1 MIKELILTNY
11 DRFFLNN
18 IESIEFRPKQ
28 KLQLL
33 LGTNGSGKSSLLSE
47 LNPLPINK
55 NDFTNGSKEIT
66 IEKDNNIFKLK
77 STSNKNS
84 FILNNT
90 ELNDGGTKTV
100 QLNLVKEYFNLTPKY
115 NNIILGTEKLTAMST
130 NERKNILREMSTV
143 DYSYGIYLY
152 NTLKQELRDTVGYL
166 KLMQIEMNNDISNIV
181 NDEDILILKN
191 DITKCKNMIDSLSMS
206 YSKSEEYRDI
216 PIIDLNIDMD
226 ILDKNKLQADLDYNN
241 KFIINIEEEITNLN
255 KEIDSLDDYS
265 TTIKDSET
273 LNTKLK
279 SLEDYFKNINNK
291 YNMEKYSPID
301 SKNRL
306 DKLLNS
312 NLNNIN
318 IELSYLDNII
328 FTPTEHKELKS
339 KLEVLNNNLKIV
351 SHGYDNNS
359 KELEILLSN
368 KTDNNKITCSS
379 CGTMNYFGYSKEKE
393 DILQEKVNNFKIKYD
408 ELNSQ
413 YLELYE
419 IYQKQK
425 QKITYLQ
432 EIKEIISD
440 LSVIPLYTDLV
451 KKYVNDITSITST
464 MLNIIFKNIED
475 FLIDIK
481 DYDSNNNEL
490 IEVKLKISSGIEIL
504 NIYKRKYIEDK
515 DKLINKLNVLLDK
528 KREVNSNIVI
538 IKNNIEKCNIVN
550 KHIETLNTIIT
561 NYKFNKKQIVIN
573 NKNTI
578 LTNTIRE
585 LKSLLITLE
594 DKYNNIEKI
603 KSRIEINKKHIDSH
617 EDIRVALQYAINAL
631 SPTEG
636 IIAKSIN
643 SFINVFLNEMN
654 TIINSVWSYEL
665 TLLPCQINESNDL
678 DYLFAVKVADNKK
691 DIKDVAYLSTSMKD
705 IVDLSF
711 KIVFM
716 KYMKLTHMPLMLDEF
731 GVFMDDTHRN
741 KVYDVIENL
750 LSNNFS
756 QIYFTANFK
765 SIYGRFV
772 DSDINILDDK
782 NLELDDIFYNENL
795 KIVKK

>member
-206 YSKSEEYRDI
+206 YSKSEEYKDI

-279 SLEDYFKNINNK
+279 SLEEYFKIINNK

-339 KLEVLNNNLKIV
+339 KLEILNNNLKIV

-419 IYQKQK
+419 VYQKQK

-538 IKNNIEKCNIVN
+538 IKNNIEKCNVVN

>member
-191 DITKCKNMIDSLSMS
+191 DITKCKSMIDSLSMS

-216 PIIDLNIDMD
+216 PIIDLNIDMN
-226 ILDKNKLQADLDYNN
+226 ILDKNKLQSDLEYNN

-393 DILQEKVNNFKIKYD
+393 DMLQEKVNNFKIKYD

-419 IYQKQK
+419 VYQKQK

-440 LSVIPLYTDLV
+440 LSIIPLYTDLV

-504 NIYKRKYIEDK
+504 NIYIYR
-515 DKLINKLNVLLDK
+515 
-528 KREVNSNIVI
+528 
-538 IKNNIEKCNIVN
+538 
-550 KHIETLNTIIT
+550 
-561 NYKFNKKQIVIN
+561 
-573 NKNTI
+573 
-578 LTNTIRE
+578 
-585 LKSLLITLE
+585 
-594 DKYNNIEKI
+594 
-603 KSRIEINKKHIDSH
+603 
-617 EDIRVALQYAINAL
+617 
-631 SPTEG
+631 
-636 IIAKSIN
+636 
-643 SFINVFLNEMN
+643 SFF
-654 TIINSVWSYEL
+654 
-665 TLLPCQINESNDL
+665 
-678 DYLFAVKVADNKK
+678 
-691 DIKDVAYLSTSMKD
+691 
-705 IVDLSF
+705 
-711 KIVFM
+711 
-716 KYMKLTHMPLMLDEF
+716 
-731 GVFMDDTHRN
+731 
-741 KVYDVIENL
+741 
-750 LSNNFS
+750 
-756 QIYFTANFK
+756 
-765 SIYGRFV
+765 
-772 DSDINILDDK
+772 
-782 NLELDDIFYNENL
+782 
-795 KIVKK
+795 

>member
-181 NDEDILILKN
+181 NDDEILILKN

-206 YSKSEEYRDI
+206 YSKSEEYKDI

-528 KREVNSNIVI
+528 KREVSSNIVI

>member
-84 FILNNT
+84 FMLNNT

-191 DITKCKNMIDSLSMS
+191 DITKCKSMIDSLSMS
-206 YSKSEEYRDI
+206 YSKSEEYKDI

-279 SLEDYFKNINNK
+279 SLEEYFKIINNK

-475 FLIDIK
+475 FLLDIK
-481 DYDSNNNEL
+481 DYESNNNEL

-550 KHIETLNTIIT
+550 KHIETLNTIIA

-594 DKYNNIEKI
+594 DKYSNIEKI

>member
-84 FILNNT
+84 FMLNNT

-181 NDEDILILKN
+181 NDDEILILKN

-206 YSKSEEYRDI
+206 YSKSEEYKDI

-279 SLEDYFKNINNK
+279 SLEEYFKIINNK

-306 DKLLNS
+306 EKLLNS

-339 KLEVLNNNLKIV
+339 KLEILNNNLKIV

-393 DILQEKVNNFKIKYD
+393 DMLQEKVNNFKIKYD

-440 LSVIPLYTDLV
+440 LSIIPLYTDLV

-528 KREVNSNIVI
+528 KREVSSNIVI

>member
-84 FILNNT
+84 FMLNNT

-191 DITKCKNMIDSLSMS
+191 DITKCKSMIDSLSMS
-206 YSKSEEYRDI
+206 YSKSEEYKDI

-226 ILDKNKLQADLDYNN
+226 ILDKNKLQADLEYNN

-279 SLEDYFKNINNK
+279 SLEEYFKIINNK

-306 DKLLNS
+306 EKLLNS

-419 IYQKQK
+419 VYQKQK

-475 FLIDIK
+475 FLLDIK

-528 KREVNSNIVI
+528 KREVSSNIVI

-550 KHIETLNTIIT
+550 KHIETLNTIIA

-731 GVFMDDTHRN
+731 GVFMDDIHRN

>member
-84 FILNNT
+84 FMLNNT

-181 NDEDILILKN
+181 NDDEILILKN

-206 YSKSEEYRDI
+206 YSKSEEYEDI

-226 ILDKNKLQADLDYNN
+226 ILDKNKLQSDLDYNN

-279 SLEDYFKNINNK
+279 SLEEYFKNINNK

-393 DILQEKVNNFKIKYD
+393 DMLQEKVNNFKIKYD

-419 IYQKQK
+419 VYQKQK

-440 LSVIPLYTDLV
+440 LSIIPLYTDLV

-550 KHIETLNTIIT
+550 KHIETLNTIIA

-594 DKYNNIEKI
+594 DKYSNIEKI

-665 TLLPCQINESNDL
+665 TLLPCQISESNDL

>member
-181 NDEDILILKN
+181 NDNEILILKN
-191 DITKCKNMIDSLSMS
+191 DITKCKSMIDSLSMS
-206 YSKSEEYRDI
+206 YSKSEEYKDI

-226 ILDKNKLQADLDYNN
+226 ILDKNKLQSDLEYNN

-255 KEIDSLDDYS
+255 KEIDNLDDYS

-279 SLEDYFKNINNK
+279 SLEEYFKIINNK

-432 EIKEIISD
+432 EIKEIISE

-475 FLIDIK
+475 FLLDIK

-515 DKLINKLNVLLDK
+515 DKLISKLNVLLDK
-528 KREVNSNIVI
+528 KREVSSNIVI

-550 KHIETLNTIIT
+550 KHIETLNTIIAD
-561 NYKFNKKQIVIN
+561 YKFNKKQIVIN

-594 DKYNNIEKI
+594 DKYSNIEKI
-603 KSRIEINKKHIDSH
+603 KSRIEINKKHIDTH
-617 EDIRVALQYAINAL
+617 EDIRIALQYAINAL

-731 GVFMDDTHRN
+731 GVFMDDIHRN

-756 QIYFTANFK
+756 QIFFTANFK

-782 NLELDDIFYNENL
+782 NLELEDIIYNENL

>member
-191 DITKCKNMIDSLSMS
+191 DITKCKSMIDSLSMS
-206 YSKSEEYRDI
+206 YSKSEEYKDI

-226 ILDKNKLQADLDYNN
+226 ILDKNKLQSDLDYNN

-255 KEIDSLDDYS
+255 KEIDNLDDYS

-279 SLEDYFKNINNK
+279 SLEEYFKIINNK

-440 LSVIPLYTDLV
+440 LSIIPLYTDLV

-464 MLNIIFKNIED
+464 MLNIIFKNIEG
-475 FLIDIK
+475 FLLDIK

-528 KREVNSNIVI
+528 KREVSSNIVI

-550 KHIETLNTIIT
+550 KHIETLNTIIA

>member
-84 FILNNT
+84 FMLNNT

-191 DITKCKNMIDSLSMS
+191 DITKCKSMIDSLSMS
-206 YSKSEEYRDI
+206 YSKSEEYKDI

-279 SLEDYFKNINNK
+279 SLEEYFKIINNK

-306 DKLLNS
+306 EKLLNS

-419 IYQKQK
+419 VYQKQK

-528 KREVNSNIVI
+528 KREVSSNIVI

>member
-181 NDEDILILKN
+181 NDDEILILKN
-191 DITKCKNMIDSLSMS
+191 DITKCKSMIDSLSMS

-279 SLEDYFKNINNK
+279 SLEEYFKIINNK

-393 DILQEKVNNFKIKYD
+393 DMLQEKVNNFKIKYD

-440 LSVIPLYTDLV
+440 LSIIPLYTDLV

-475 FLIDIK
+475 FLLDIK
-481 DYDSNNNEL
+481 DYESNNNEL

>member
-84 FILNNT
+84 FMLNNT

-181 NDEDILILKN
+181 NDDEILILKN

-206 YSKSEEYRDI
+206 YSKSEEYKDI

-279 SLEDYFKNINNK
+279 SLEEYFKNINNK

>member
-84 FILNNT
+84 FMLNNT

-181 NDEDILILKN
+181 NDDEILILKN

-206 YSKSEEYRDI
+206 YSKSEEYKDI

-226 ILDKNKLQADLDYNN
+226 ILDKNKLQSDLDYNN

-279 SLEDYFKNINNK
+279 SLEEYFKNINNK

-393 DILQEKVNNFKIKYD
+393 DMLQEKVNNFKIKYD

-475 FLIDIK
+475 FLLDIK
-481 DYDSNNNEL
+481 DYESNNNEL

-528 KREVNSNIVI
+528 KREISSNIVI

-594 DKYNNIEKI
+594 DKYSNIEKI

-665 TLLPCQINESNDL
+665 TLLPCQISESNDL

>member
-181 NDEDILILKN
+181 NDDEILILKN
-191 DITKCKNMIDSLSMS
+191 DITKCKGMIDSLSMS
-206 YSKSEEYRDI
+206 YSKSEEYKDI

-279 SLEDYFKNINNK
+279 SLEEYFKIINNK

-306 DKLLNS
+306 EKLLNS

-419 IYQKQK
+419 VYQKQK

-440 LSVIPLYTDLV
+440 LSIIPLYTDLV

-550 KHIETLNTIIT
+550 KHIETLNTIIA

-665 TLLPCQINESNDL
+665 TLLPCQISESNDL

>member
-84 FILNNT
+84 FMLNNT

-181 NDEDILILKN
+181 NDDEILILKN

-206 YSKSEEYRDI
+206 YSKSEEYKDI

-279 SLEDYFKNINNK
+279 SLEEYFKIINNK

-528 KREVNSNIVI
+528 KREVSSNIVI

>member
-84 FILNNT
+84 FMLNNT

-191 DITKCKNMIDSLSMS
+191 DITKCKSMIDSLSMS
-206 YSKSEEYRDI
+206 YSKSEEYKDI

-226 ILDKNKLQADLDYNN
+226 ILDKNKLQADLEYNN

-279 SLEDYFKNINNK
+279 SLEEYFKIINNK

-306 DKLLNS
+306 EKLLNS

-419 IYQKQK
+419 VYQKQK

-475 FLIDIK
+475 FLLDIK

-528 KREVNSNIVI
+528 KREVSSNIVI

-550 KHIETLNTIIT
+550 KHIETLNTIIA

-665 TLLPCQINESNDL
+665 TLLPCQISESNDL

-731 GVFMDDTHRN
+731 GVFMDDIHRN

>member
-181 NDEDILILKN
+181 NDDEILILKN

-206 YSKSEEYRDI
+206 YSKSEEYKDI

-279 SLEDYFKNINNK
+279 SLEEYFKNINNK

>member
-84 FILNNT
+84 FMLNNT

-181 NDEDILILKN
+181 NDDEILILKN
-191 DITKCKNMIDSLSMS
+191 DITKCKSMIDSLSMS
-206 YSKSEEYRDI
+206 YSKSEEYKDI

-279 SLEDYFKNINNK
+279 SLEEYFKIINNK

-339 KLEVLNNNLKIV
+339 KLEILNNNLKIV

-419 IYQKQK
+419 VYQKQK

-481 DYDSNNNEL
+481 DYDNNNNEL

-528 KREVNSNIVI
+528 KREVSSNIVI

>member
-84 FILNNT
+84 FMLNNT

-181 NDEDILILKN
+181 NDDEILILKN

-206 YSKSEEYRDI
+206 YSKSEEYKDI

-279 SLEDYFKNINNK
+279 SLEEYFKIINNK

>member
-84 FILNNT
+84 FMLNNT

-115 NNIILGTEKLTAMST
+115 NNIILGIEKLTAMST

-181 NDEDILILKN
+181 NDDEILILKN

-206 YSKSEEYRDI
+206 YSKSEEYKDI

-279 SLEDYFKNINNK
+279 SLEEYFKNINNK

-328 FTPTEHKELKS
+328 FTPTEHKELKY
-339 KLEVLNNNLKIV
+339 KLEILNNNLKIV

-419 IYQKQK
+419 VYQKQK

-528 KREVNSNIVI
+528 KREISSNIVI

>member
-84 FILNNT
+84 FMLNNT

-181 NDEDILILKN
+181 NDDEILILKN

-206 YSKSEEYRDI
+206 YSKSEEYKDI

-226 ILDKNKLQADLDYNN
+226 ILDKNKLQSDLDYNN

-279 SLEDYFKNINNK
+279 SLEEYFKIINNK

-393 DILQEKVNNFKIKYD
+393 DMLQEKVNNFKIKYD

-419 IYQKQK
+419 VYQKQK

-475 FLIDIK
+475 FLLDIK

-665 TLLPCQINESNDL
+665 TLLPCQISESNDL

>member
-181 NDEDILILKN
+181 NDDEILILKN

-206 YSKSEEYRDI
+206 YSKSEEYKDI

-279 SLEDYFKNINNK
+279 SLEEYFKIINNK

-306 DKLLNS
+306 EKLLNS

-393 DILQEKVNNFKIKYD
+393 DVLQEKVNNFKIKYD

-528 KREVNSNIVI
+528 KREVSSNIVI

>member
-84 FILNNT
+84 FMLNNT

-206 YSKSEEYRDI
+206 YSKSEEYKDI

-279 SLEDYFKNINNK
+279 SLEEYFKIINNK

-528 KREVNSNIVI
+528 KREVSSNIVI

-665 TLLPCQINESNDL
+665 TLLPCQISESNDL

>member
-181 NDEDILILKN
+181 NDDEILILKN

-206 YSKSEEYRDI
+206 YSKSEEYKDI

-279 SLEDYFKNINNK
+279 SLEEYFKIINNK

-306 DKLLNS
+306 EKLLNS

-393 DILQEKVNNFKIKYD
+393 DVLQEKVNNFKIKYD

>member
-181 NDEDILILKN
+181 NDDEILILKN

-206 YSKSEEYRDI
+206 YSKSEEYKDI

-306 DKLLNS
+306 EKLLNS

-393 DILQEKVNNFKIKYD
+393 DVLQEKVNNFKIKYD

>member
-191 DITKCKNMIDSLSMS
+191 DITKCKSMIDSLSMS

-279 SLEDYFKNINNK
+279 SLEEYFKIINNK

-393 DILQEKVNNFKIKYD
+393 DMLQEKVNNFKIKYD

-475 FLIDIK
+475 FLLDIK
-481 DYDSNNNEL
+481 DYESNNNEL

-528 KREVNSNIVI
+528 KREISSNIVI
-538 IKNNIEKCNIVN
+538 IKNNIEKCNVVN

-665 TLLPCQINESNDL
+665 TLLPCQISESNDL

>member
-84 FILNNT
+84 FMLNNT

-181 NDEDILILKN
+181 NDDEILILKN

-206 YSKSEEYRDI
+206 YSKSEEYKDI

-226 ILDKNKLQADLDYNN
+226 ILDKNKLQSDLEYNN

-279 SLEDYFKNINNK
+279 SLEEYFKIINNK

-306 DKLLNS
+306 EKLLNS

-464 MLNIIFKNIED
+464 MLNIIFKNIEG
-475 FLIDIK
+475 FLLDIK

-528 KREVNSNIVI
+528 KREVSSNIVI

-665 TLLPCQINESNDL
+665 TLLPCQISESNDL

>member
-66 IEKDNNIFKLK
+66 IEKDNNVFKLK

-191 DITKCKNMIDSLSMS
+191 DITKCKGMIDSLSMS

-226 ILDKNKLQADLDYNN
+226 ILDKNKLQSDLDYNN

-279 SLEDYFKNINNK
+279 SLEEYFKNINNK

-393 DILQEKVNNFKIKYD
+393 DMLQEKVYNFKIKYD

-425 QKITYLQ
+425 QKINYLQ

-440 LSVIPLYTDLV
+440 LSIIPLYTDLV

-475 FLIDIK
+475 FLLDIK

-561 NYKFNKKQIVIN
+561 NYKFNKKQFVIN
-573 NKNTI
+573 NKNII

>member
-84 FILNNT
+84 FMLNNT

-115 NNIILGTEKLTAMST
+115 NNIILGTEKLTAMPT

-181 NDEDILILKN
+181 NDDEILILKN

-206 YSKSEEYRDI
+206 YSKSEEYKDI

-279 SLEDYFKNINNK
+279 SLEEYFKIINNK

-475 FLIDIK
+475 FLLDIK

-515 DKLINKLNVLLDK
+515 DKLISKLNVLLDK

-550 KHIETLNTIIT
+550 KHIETLNTIIA

-731 GVFMDDTHRN
+731 GVFMDDIHRN

-756 QIYFTANFK
+756 QIFFTANFK